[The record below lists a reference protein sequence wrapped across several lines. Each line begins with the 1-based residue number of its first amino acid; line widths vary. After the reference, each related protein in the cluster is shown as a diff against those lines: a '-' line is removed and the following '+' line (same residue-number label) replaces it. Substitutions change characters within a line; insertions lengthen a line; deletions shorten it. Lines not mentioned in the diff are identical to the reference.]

1 MLSTVLRREFELQ
14 IFNFPFSEKGFYLVG
29 GIDEAFRIAND
40 NGRIQFS
47 K

>member
-1 MLSTVLRREFELQ
+1 MLTVC
-14 IFNFPFSEKGFYLVG
+14 PFKGFYLVG

-40 NGRIQFS
+40 NGRIQFF